1 MNILFI
7 IHNSSGKYNCFFV
20 ADVSAEHFFFFILR
34 NAFLL
39 LFYPGFPQEL
49 PLKAD

>member
-7 IHNSSGKYNCFFV
+7 IHNSSGKYNCFFM
-20 ADVSAEHFFFFILR
+20 ADVSSFFMPR
-34 NAFLL
+34 NVFLL

>member
-1 MNILFI
+1 M
-7 IHNSSGKYNCFFV
+7 

-39 LFYPGFPQEL
+39 LFCPGFPQEL